1 MKLTRESWSQSEYS
15 EFVEYLKTLADEK
28 YKKFSDGL
36 SPGTEFSFGI
46 RIPVLRQ
53 ISKDIAKGNYAE
65 FISCKI
71 GACREEIMLKGLV
84 MALVKCDFPQIL
96 TYIKEYADMIVNWET
111 NDIVSFKGIKK
122 HLPEMWAEMD
132 YFIYNEN
139 PWVVRYGFK
148 MLMDFYLTDEYIDG
162 VLKYVNSV
170 NSDFYYVQ
178 MMQAWLLATAAAKQ
192 RDKTFAFL
200 AANDLNAKTQNTAIQ
215 KIRDSFRIT
224 AADKELA
231 KNLKKTLD
239 NAVSE

>member
-1 MKLTRESWSQSEYS
+1 
-15 EFVEYLKTLADEK
+15 
-28 YKKFSDGL
+28 
-36 SPGTEFSFGI
+36 
-46 RIPVLRQ
+46 
-53 ISKDIAKGNYAE
+53 
-65 FISCKI
+65 
-71 GACREEIMLKGLV
+71 
-84 MALVKCDFPQIL
+84 
-96 TYIKEYADMIVNWET
+96 DMIVNWET

-122 HLPEMWAEMD
+122 HIPEMWAEMD

-192 RDKTFAFL
+192 RDKTFEFL
-200 AANDLNAKTQNTAIQ
+200 SDNDLNAKTQNTAIQ

-231 KNLKKTLD
+231 KNFKKTLD